1 MTISLTTIPSA
12 VSNPAVIPFCMA
24 FFSSVK
30 NTGPKNTMV
39 PIPVRMPLKIA
50 MGSKVEQNNSNLSL
64 ELFNI
69 ISWHKTNLRY
79 ET

>member
-30 NTGPKNTMV
+30 NTGPKKTMV

-50 MGSKVEQNNSNLSL
+50 MGSKVNEIESKTSLS
-64 ELFNI
+64 F
-69 ISWHKTNLRY
+69 
-79 ET
+79 